1 MRIWSIL
8 WEVLGFPGSQQGNR
22 CRPNQSHGHSN
33 YETSSHGKRTK
44 EHLGKSLVYLEIH
57 PWAGINH
64 VGFHQVAQERAKFW
78 IGRSAAIGLQEA
90 AANHDGPPHDA
101 NPIHKKP
108 LLHYMA
114 TNLYAI
120 GALIAQKD
128 EGGVEQPVY
137 YISCALKD
145 VETHYPRAERACL
158 AILYASQRFAPL
170 FLGLRSTADDQVP
183 CH

>member
-1 MRIWSIL
+1 
-8 WEVLGFPGSQQGNR
+8 
-22 CRPNQSHGHSN
+22 
-33 YETSSHGKRTK
+33 
-44 EHLGKSLVYLEIH
+44 
-57 PWAGINH
+57 
-64 VGFHQVAQERAKFW
+64 
-78 IGRSAAIGLQEA
+78 
-90 AANHDGPPHDA
+90 
-101 NPIHKKP
+101 
-108 LLHYMA
+108 MA

-170 FLGLRSTADDQVP
+170 FLGLRSMADDQIP